1 MRIVVNSSGLVRKKV
16 DIYLVIYLFF
26 VLFCPPFFSK
36 YIAIFLLTLYTIF
49 ALVLVS
55 GRWSGNLKNINILPV
70 LKKIGILVLYWL
82 IVTYIGMIVGKPE
95 SEDRYFKIAYRFLM
109 LIISLGVFVTYTYT
123 YCEKKNYSKN
133 MILKHIIYA
142 SSLQF
147 IILGIFI
154 LVPSIRKVALNV
166 MSRNTGSGELYSGYE
181 ISRRFYGFAMTL
193 QDGFSYGISL
203 AAIIA
208 LYLAINESTKYTV
221 YYIMLIVVA
230 ALNARTGLLII
241 AIGTIF
247 LLLQKISAK
256 TIRFILLSLFAGITG
271 LYILRLLLPTTM
283 EWMTGGLLQLRDFLL
298 RREYGNY
305 GNNIGNSMSALFSQ
319 KFWIV
324 PSSMFEIIFGTGHA
338 SAGLSKTDVGYIN
351 YIWAFGVVGSLYL
364 YYILFKMYRTAR
376 RKCRELSYKKLLD
389 FVIIS
394 MIIGNIKF
402 DVITYAA
409 GIIIILLLFTCD
421 ERPSSREPMKNR
433 EISEI
438 IEEKK

>member
-1 MRIVVNSSGLVRKKV
+1 MRIVVNSGNLARKEI
-16 DIYLVIYLFF
+16 DIYLVTYLFF

-36 YIAIFLLTLYTIF
+36 YIAIFLLTLYTAF
-49 ALVLVS
+49 AVVLVL
-55 GRWSGNLKNINILPV
+55 GRWSRNLKNINILPV
-70 LKKIGILVLYWL
+70 LKRICILVLYWL
-82 IVTYIGMIVGKPE
+82 IVTCVGIVGSEPE
-95 SEDRYFKIAYRFLM
+95 YEDRYFKIAYRFIM
-109 LIISLGVFVTYTYT
+109 LIISLCVFVPYIYV

-133 MILKHIIYA
+133 LILKHVVYA

-147 IILGIFI
+147 IVSGIFI
-154 LVPSIRKVALNV
+154 LVPSIREVALNV
-166 MSRNTGSGELYSGYE
+166 MSRNTGSDELYSGYE

-208 LYLAINESTKYTV
+208 LYLAINESIKYTV
-221 YYIMLIVVA
+221 YYFMLIVVA

-241 AIGTIF
+241 GIGTIF

-256 TIRFILLSLFAGITG
+256 TIRYILLLLFARVVGI
-271 LYILRLLLPTTM
+271 YILKLLLPSTM

-298 RREYGNY
+298 RREYGDY
-305 GNNIGNSMSALFSQ
+305 GNNIGNSVSALFSQ
-319 KFWIV
+319 RFWIV
-324 PSSMFEIIFGTGHA
+324 PSSVFGIIFGTGHA

-351 YIWAFGVVGSLYL
+351 YIWSFGVLGSLYL
-364 YYILFKMYRTAR
+364 YYIFFKMYRTAR
-376 RKCRELSYKKLLD
+376 RRCQEFGYKKLLD

-421 ERPSSREPMKNR
+421 ERPSSKKLTKNYG
-433 EISEI
+433 ISG
-438 IEEKK
+438 